1 MTLAAG
7 RVEDGLI
14 RQVQEA
20 LGERSL
26 AAQLAEA
33 LYAHNGLE
41 GMPATP
47 AWLASQ
53 ARSALEFISEKPRKK
68 HKLRIRPLE
77 GEPGRPEGTAV
88 EILND
93 DMPFLVDSVVAELQA
108 RGLAVRSLLHPIF
121 KTERDSSGRLQALL
135 GPATRTGT
143 TATRKATS
151 PSTSRGC
158 RRPANAISPKPE
170 STFWSTCASRSP
182 TGSRCCARCATRSS
196 SWKPAPQVS
205 LRASFSE
212 SVAFLRWLEAG
223 NFTFLGLREYRL
235 AGASEPT
242 AWCRRTRRASACCA
256 IPACRCCAAAPSWS
270 P

>member
-14 RQVQEA
+14 RQVQKA

-93 DMPFLVDSVVAELQA
+93 DMPFLVDSIVAELQA
-108 RGLAVRSLLHPIF
+108 RGLAVLSFLHPIF
-121 KTERDSSGRLQALL
+121 KTERDRSGRLQALL
-135 GPATRTGT
+135 GPGDQNWNDGRQE
-143 TATRKATS
+143 S
-151 PSTSRGC
+151 Y
-158 RRPANAISPKPE
+158 ISI
-170 STFWSTCASRSP
+170 
-182 TGSRCCARCATRSS
+182 
-196 SWKPAPQVS
+196 
-205 LRASFSE
+205 
-212 SVAFLRWLEAG
+212 
-223 NFTFLGLREYRL
+223 RL
-235 AGASEPT
+235 ARLSDAGERDLAKSLNDVSGHRS
-242 AWCRRTRRASACCA
+242 RRRR
-256 IPACRCCAAAPSWS
+256 
-270 P
+270 